1 MPGGFDF
8 SAIQDVDIL
17 ASYMVNPQKEFSY
30 HASQIAGAARAAY
43 RAVDGGLMLTPI
55 GSATLNLDESDP
67 TFSPQ
72 ALTLNSP
79 KAIGNDMTV
88 IGAVEPQAYVR
99 DYFVGDGASQRYYLS
114 QRPFQQNRSA
124 FINEKYA
131 AAGLDPKT
139 WVVNDPTA
147 AVSIAAQ
154 ALQVNGGSGQ
164 DGHTTVGFTEQVEL
178 GGALE
183 FQHGEVRFTGGARG
197 IIGGLY
203 TGGISTAKCLA
214 GFQVT
219 PSGATSKVQAIINGA
234 VAGPV
239 VVTTAGHRYLLT
251 TYVYSREIYRRGE
264 VYHSSI
270 HAAGNGCGGVDTP
283 ADVRIVLELQDFNPA
298 DPSTLV
304 DPAVVLWDDVI
315 ANAPGF
321 CTYALVN
328 AVSMQCSIT
337 STYGTHI
344 STAEVR
350 VALPNLDYST
360 QLVESLSDGG
370 QCFIANLTTLD
381 FYPQFV
387 PPSMAKIVVSYRGA
401 GRAVAQVVDEGNI
414 AALRSVKDDGVRS
427 IARTL
432 DTPSGRTQIDCE
444 NAALALL
451 GDAVNPAW
459 AGGYETWSDF
469 LPSNVRDVF
478 PGDVLAVNIPSRNA
492 AFGAVVRK
500 VVIDVRDLPN
510 DRSMYSMEFA
520 NDLAEPIAIQQRQ
533 TGTSVPLQDLPV

>member
-1 MPGGFDF
+1 
-8 SAIQDVDIL
+8 
-17 ASYMVNPQKEFSY
+17 
-30 HASQIAGAARAAY
+30 
-43 RAVDGGLMLTPI
+43 
-55 GSATLNLDESDP
+55 
-67 TFSPQ
+67 
-72 ALTLNSP
+72 
-79 KAIGNDMTV
+79 
-88 IGAVEPQAYVR
+88 
-99 DYFVGDGASQRYYLS
+99 
-114 QRPFQQNRSA
+114 
-124 FINEKYA
+124 
-131 AAGLDPKT
+131 
-139 WVVNDPTA
+139 
-147 AVSIAAQ
+147 
-154 ALQVNGGSGQ
+154 
-164 DGHTTVGFTEQVEL
+164 
-178 GGALE
+178 
-183 FQHGEVRFTGGARG
+183 
-197 IIGGLY
+197 
-203 TGGISTAKCLA
+203 
-214 GFQVT
+214 
-219 PSGATSKVQAIINGA
+219 
-234 VAGPV
+234 
-239 VVTTAGHRYLLT
+239 
-251 TYVYSREIYRRGE
+251 
-264 VYHSSI
+264 
-270 HAAGNGCGGVDTP
+270 
-283 ADVRIVLELQDFNPA
+283 
-298 DPSTLV
+298 
-304 DPAVVLWDDVI
+304 
-315 ANAPGF
+315 
-321 CTYALVN
+321 
-328 AVSMQCSIT
+328 MQCSIT

-350 VALPNLDYST
+350 VALPNLEYST

-520 NDLAEPIAIQQRQ
+520 NDLAEAIAIQQRQ
-533 TGTSVPLQDLPV
+533 TGTSVPLQDLPVRLSTTQVGSYYLDNLPDAQITETASTTVQIDIGVSLKSGCGIEVRSHDFGWGVSNDRTLLGRFGSRTFSLPRLARAQTYFLRMYDASSPTRYSRYATALHVDSPL